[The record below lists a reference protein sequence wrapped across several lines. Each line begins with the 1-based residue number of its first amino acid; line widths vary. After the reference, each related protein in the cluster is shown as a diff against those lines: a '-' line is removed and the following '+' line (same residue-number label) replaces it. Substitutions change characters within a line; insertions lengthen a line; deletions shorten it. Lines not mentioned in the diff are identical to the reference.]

1 MSETWNTTGGDGTW
15 SAAAPISSLPRAIR
29 YTETDNRTGNINGTY
44 EFSPSTTMAE
54 ARRRVALWNT
64 NGLRYTYAI
73 VGETSTAPQ
82 PANGQKAPAPM
93 KLTFARVALI
103 ASLQSV
109 IDASTTK
116 FNEAQAKF
124 DAAKATATSV
134 VDANLESIAVAN
146 GFKADDAGL
155 AAFKASPSYGYAVQN
170 MQSTLGLPSVVPSKP
185 NNKSVE
191 ASIATLS
198 LATDTNLEIE
208 EGHAFLQ
215 HLRQ

>member
-1 MSETWNTTGGDGTW
+1 MSETWTANGDDSTW
-15 SAAAPISSLPRAIR
+15 SAAAPISSLPRALC
-29 YTETDNRTGNINGTY
+29 YTETDVSTGRHNGTY
-44 EFSPSTTMAE
+44 AFSPNTTMAE
-54 ARRRVALWNT
+54 ARRRVALWNAP
-64 NGLRYTYAI
+64 GLRHTYAI
-73 VGETSTAPQ
+73 VETSTAPQ

-93 KLTFARVALI
+93 KLTFARVQLI
-103 ASLQSV
+103 SSLQSI
-109 IDASTTK
+109 IDAASAK
-116 FNEAQAKF
+116 FTEAQTKF